1 MGTLTPS
8 EVGNLG
14 LEGSRAL
21 VVQPFFLQFEGCWET
36 NKHREGK

>member
-1 MGTLTPS
+1 MEMLENGFKEVGELTPS

-21 VVQPFFLQFEGCWET
+21 VVQPFFLQYKAC
-36 NKHREGK
+36 